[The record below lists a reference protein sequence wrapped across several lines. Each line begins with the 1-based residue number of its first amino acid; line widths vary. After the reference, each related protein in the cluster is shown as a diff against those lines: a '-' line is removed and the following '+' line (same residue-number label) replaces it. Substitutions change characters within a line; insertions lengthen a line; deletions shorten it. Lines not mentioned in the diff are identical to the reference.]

1 MEFSTSRVGEEDK
14 RSGNSRELVEDD
26 YVTTNFGNYFS
37 EERDQRASA
46 NTEIAFKTLPCAIYS
61 GMRGLGLRLR
71 AYYSARGT
79 WHEARGLR
87 RAKPSNPARIPR
99 TRGHVRPHY
108 LSLINAD
115 LSNASHADVSDIR
128 WVRIC

>member
-71 AYYSARGT
+71 AYYS
-79 WHEARGLR
+79 
-87 RAKPSNPARIPR
+87 

-115 LSNASHADVSDIR
+115 LSNASHADASDIR
-128 WVRIC
+128 

>member
-46 NTEIAFKTLPCAIYS
+46 NTEIAFKTLPCAIYC
-61 GMRGLGLRLR
+61 

-115 LSNASHADVSDIR
+115 LSNASHADASDIR